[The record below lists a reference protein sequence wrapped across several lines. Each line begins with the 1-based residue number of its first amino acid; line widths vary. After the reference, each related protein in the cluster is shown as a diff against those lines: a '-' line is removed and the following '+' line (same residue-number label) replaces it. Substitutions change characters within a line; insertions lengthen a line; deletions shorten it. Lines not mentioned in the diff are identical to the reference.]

1 MHHEGFVEQRRL
13 DRHLARAD
21 VDHRGLRQGGEQ
33 LVGGVGH
40 GHRGIVGMPL
50 AAVHAV
56 APLVQRVE
64 ARVGV
69 PGLVVVDAV
78 DALAQLAGG
87 GLHVV
92 AEAVV
97 GRVGQHRQHRTG
109 LLVARQRAVG
119 EFLRDRLGGQFA
131 VRHRADQATRV
142 APRAQVQRHRA
153 GLVQRVV
160 QRLVAV
166 AVDQHGIAVGHR
178 RVQDHLVAGRTATD
192 RKERV
197 VGAKY
202 PGRIALRLGYRA
214 GVVVQRTQLADRHA
228 EVGAQHLLAVEIEE
242 AAPHRGLHERRAAG
256 VAGGV
261 PGVFVGAG
269 EVHQGAEEWRQDA
282 VHVATG
288 RRFDAPGN
296 ELGAVFGLP
305 DEAVDILDKGQ
316 WHLALM
322 GPAHAEHDRQVGGT
336 PADLLDQLHGLVR
349 VVFAQAP
356 TDDHATVSRVGT
368 DRDFG
373 LVQRAD
379 QLHFD
384 FVIP

>member
-1 MHHEGFVEQRRL
+1 M
-13 DRHLARAD
+13 
-21 VDHRGLRQGGEQ
+21 
-33 LVGGVGH
+33 
-40 GHRGIVGMPL
+40 
-50 AAVHAV
+50 
-56 APLVQRVE
+56 
-64 ARVGV
+64 
-69 PGLVVVDAV
+69 
-78 DALAQLAGG
+78 
-87 GLHVV
+87 
-92 AEAVV
+92 
-97 GRVGQHRQHRTG
+97 
-109 LLVARQRAVG
+109 
-119 EFLRDRLGGQFA
+119 
-131 VRHRADQATRV
+131 
-142 APRAQVQRHRA
+142 
-153 GLVQRVV
+153 
-160 QRLVAV
+160 
-166 AVDQHGIAVGHR
+166 
-178 RVQDHLVAGRTATD
+178 
-192 RKERV
+192 
-197 VGAKY
+197 
-202 PGRIALRLGYRA
+202 
-214 GVVVQRTQLADRHA
+214 
-228 EVGAQHLLAVEIEE
+228 
-242 AAPHRGLHERRAAG
+242 
-256 VAGGV
+256 
-261 PGVFVGAG
+261 GAG